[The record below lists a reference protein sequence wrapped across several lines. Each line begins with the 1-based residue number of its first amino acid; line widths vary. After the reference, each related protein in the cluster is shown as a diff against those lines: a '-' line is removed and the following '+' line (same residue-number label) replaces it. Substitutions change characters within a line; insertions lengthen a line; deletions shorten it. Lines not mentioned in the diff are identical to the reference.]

1 MVIQTI
7 SIGGWFQRTTLHL
20 TEVWNLLNDGKFDP
34 YVTGTTTGVSA
45 TDLRQVVASLAIKEV
60 SRESGPLECVLI
72 TTRDGIVCRV
82 YEDGLIVLEKPVS
95 SLREDQAEIEEY
107 YEKKLSKAFSLLF
120 SKGAPV
126 PRELTAIKS
135 VYPFIVTVEDASK
148 KDVDGIFASLDQGM
162 HSSVVAKKTHLYRGH
177 ELVVIDG
184 APKRLVRDIVES
196 EIFFREFKS
205 QLHRYLGIHRQLWEN
220 ISKIKE
226 QPKFN
231 GSDASRY
238 RHELADYQKTI
249 NLIDARI
256 DQMGAYVRTRQK
268 VVSAQKINAY
278 LDRFL
283 EYKFETLLDTHEY
296 VRYLWDMTQN
306 YLNATIAIF
315 DGLQAKATQRSV
327 DSLQLVSLFM
337 AMNVLLLGLGRGA
350 TVLSVSVTGVLF
362 VTLLLLGSIL
372 IQYLIAFISQKQS
385 VRLRPE
391 RETLFE

>member
-7 SIGGWFQRTTLHL
+7 YIGGWFQRTTLHL
-20 TEVWNLLNDGKFDP
+20 TEIWNLLSEGKFDP
-34 YVTGTTTGVSA
+34 YVSGMAADVSVSE
-45 TDLRQVVASLAIKEV
+45 LRKVVASLGIREV
-60 SRESGPLECVLI
+60 SRESGPLECILI
-72 TTRDGIVCRV
+72 ETKVGIVCRV

-95 SLREDQAEIEEY
+95 SLKKDQADIRDY
-107 YEKKLSKAFSLLF
+107 YENRLSKAFSFLF

-126 PRELTAIKS
+126 PKELAAIKS
-135 VYPFIVTVEDASK
+135 IYPYIVTVDDATEG
-148 KDVDGIFASLDQGM
+148 DVDAIFSTFAQSR
-162 HSSVVAKKTHLYRGH
+162 HSSVKTKGTQLYRGH

-184 APKRLVRDIVES
+184 APKKIVREIVES

-205 QLHRYLGIHRQLWEN
+205 QLHRYLGIHRQLWES
-220 ISKIKE
+220 IAKIKE
-226 QPKFN
+226 RPKFN
-231 GSDASRY
+231 GAEASSY

-268 VVSAQKINAY
+268 VASAQKINAY

-306 YLNATIAIF
+306 YLNATIAVF
-315 DGLQAKATQRSV
+315 DGLQAKATQKSV
-327 DSLQLVSLFM
+327 ASLQLVSLFM
-337 AMNVLLLGLGRGA
+337 AMNVLLLALGRGGA
-350 TVLSVSVTGVLF
+350 VLSVSVTGVLF
-362 VTLLLLGSIL
+362 VILLLLGSVL
-372 IQYLIAFISQKQS
+372 VQYLIAFVSQKQS

>member
-7 SIGGWFQRTTLHL
+7 YIGGWFQRTTLHL

-148 KDVDGIFASLDQGM
+148 KDVDDIFATLDQGM

-220 ISKIKE
+220 IAKIKE

>member
-7 SIGGWFQRTTLHL
+7 YIGGWFQRTTLHL

-220 ISKIKE
+220 IAKIKE

>member
-7 SIGGWFQRTTLHL
+7 YIGGWFQRTTLHL

-220 ISKIKE
+220 IAKIKE

-256 DQMGAYVRTRQK
+256 DQMGAYVRTRQRPRRDP
-268 VVSAQKINAY
+268 STA
-278 LDRFL
+278 F
-283 EYKFETLLDTHEY
+283 
-296 VRYLWDMTQN
+296 
-306 YLNATIAIF
+306 
-315 DGLQAKATQRSV
+315 SS
-327 DSLQLVSLFM
+327 SLCSW
-337 AMNVLLLGLGRGA
+337 R
-350 TVLSVSVTGVLF
+350 
-362 VTLLLLGSIL
+362 
-372 IQYLIAFISQKQS
+372 
-385 VRLRPE
+385 
-391 RETLFE
+391 